1 MKRMSNSLYEVRTG
15 CPVETYDLTAN
26 LANRQKAVDKYGYG
40 PANPSETNGQFWK
53 GKAALFNTTVEQA
66 QTMRCGNCAAFD
78 ISDKMRKCI
87 ANGMGKDNTSPEAV
101 IEKADLGYCVILHF
115 KCAGDR
121 TCDAWLVNGPLDNK
135 DV

>member
-1 MKRMSNSLYEVRTG
+1 MSTSIQEALSS
-15 CPVETYDLTAN
+15 CPKETYNLTAN
-26 LANRQKAVDKYGYG
+26 LDNRKTAVDKYGYG
-40 PANPSETNGQFWK
+40 PANPAEPNEEFWK
-53 GKAALFNTTVEQA
+53 GKAALFNITVEQA
-66 QTMRCGNCAAFD
+66 KTMRCGNCAAFD

-87 ANGMGKDNTSPEAV
+87 ADGMGKDNTSPESV

-135 DV
+135 DIR